1 MHTNWVKERTKQGS
15 RDRERTI
22 LKAKRVALPV
32 GFVQCKSRAN
42 RGEFLAKMLAVFT
55 HRTSHIAPQRPEVFV
70 PCLRIVAMPQR
81 TVLTSP
87 ASSPPPKLSLSLPA
101 RACHHLHSKYGFCGQ
116 NQQRSIQIFCQFCP
130 VYVLLSLCVCVSVCV
145 RVCTLLYIM
154 REFANVNSHW
164 GTNIIIII
172 IILLRNNNSY

>member
-1 MHTNWVKERTKQGS
+1 MTFLNSFLFKWFLKLFFNLSKTFRNIPTQNFNYAYELSESVKERTIQGS

-22 LKAKRVALPV
+22 LKAKREPLPV

-81 TVLTSP
+81 TVLASP
-87 ASSPPPKLSLSLPA
+87 ASSPPPKLSLS
-101 RACHHLHSKYGFCGQ
+101 ACPS
-116 NQQRSIQIFCQFCP
+116 
-130 VYVLLSLCVCVSVCV
+130 LSS
-145 RVCTLLYIM
+145 
-154 REFANVNSHW
+154 FA
-164 GTNIIIII
+164 
-172 IILLRNNNSY
+172 